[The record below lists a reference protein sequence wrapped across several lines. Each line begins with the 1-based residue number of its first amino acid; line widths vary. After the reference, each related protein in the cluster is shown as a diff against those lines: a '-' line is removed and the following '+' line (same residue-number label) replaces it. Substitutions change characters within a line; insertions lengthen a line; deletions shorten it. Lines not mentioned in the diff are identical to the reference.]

1 MHRSVACRG
10 QIAPRTR
17 KGRPTDQNSNVSSA
31 NIRAAF
37 SISIHRFEGHVAPT
51 ISVVGSSSVYNAKEI
66 RIHAP
71 NQIAHLK
78 CTTRGFFPAPPRP
91 RRPVPSPPPTAKRV
105 RLPSHANSARA
116 VPNFPMQ
123 SHLSRA
129 LNGACETSSPPY
141 AVPGRLEVWDT

>member
-17 KGRPTDQNSNVSSA
+17 KRRPTDQNNVSSA

-37 SISIHRFEGHVAPT
+37 SISIIHRFEGHVART
-51 ISVVGSSSVYNAKEI
+51 ISVVCSSSVYNAEEI

-78 CTTRGFFPAPPRP
+78 CTTRRFFSAPPRP
-91 RRPVPSPPPTAKRV
+91 APSPPPTAKRV

-129 LNGACETSSPPY
+129 LNGACETSSPPPY